1 MMGNDAFPRPCVV
14 YCNGEKMK
22 GYIHA
27 FYRAEVGEVRAVVE
41 DEHGAFMTFP
51 IAALQALDTY
61 EDFFYAMTRGRIML

>member
-1 MMGNDAFPRPCVV
+1 MSNSAFPRPCVV
-14 YCNGEKMK
+14 YCNGETMR

-27 FYRAEVGEVRAVVE
+27 FYCVNDGEVRAIVE

-61 EDFFYAMTRGRIML
+61 EDFIYTNIRGRIML